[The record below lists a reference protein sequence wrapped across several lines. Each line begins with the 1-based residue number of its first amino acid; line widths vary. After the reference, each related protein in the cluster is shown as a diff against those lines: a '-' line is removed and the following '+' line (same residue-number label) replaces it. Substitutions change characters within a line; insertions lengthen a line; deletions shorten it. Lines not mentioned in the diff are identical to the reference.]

1 MAELN
6 FPDGPASPVVA
17 ADGTPPR
24 GGASTAGF
32 TVAARMDRLP
42 ITRTHRRATVA
53 VGLGLFFEFY
63 EVFLASV
70 LSTVLVK
77 QFHLSNAL
85 LPAVLASTFVGMF
98 LGALLLGRMA
108 DRFGR
113 RGAFLLNLSL
123 YAVFSFVGAFSPGPL
138 MLMSTR
144 FVAGI
149 GLGAEPP
156 LADTYLTDLLPAR
169 HRGRYIA
176 WAYTLAFLGV
186 PVVGFLANS
195 VAQHQFLG
203 IPGWRWMFVLG
214 ALGAGAVFL
223 LRRGLP
229 ESPRWLES
237 AGRLTEADE
246 VVSRIEQEAL
256 ADLGELPDPGGLP
269 DADADAVPAEAQ
281 SGRLR
286 TLFAPPL
293 GRRTGMMAVFHVLQT
308 IGYYGFG
315 TMVPLVLAA
324 KGFPVAKSLLL
335 TAVTFLGY
343 PIGSALS
350 LPLVERIER
359 KFLVI
364 GAVLTMAVLGL
375 AFGYS
380 TSTVLIVVFGFLY
393 TSVSNVFS
401 NAYHI
406 YQAEIFPT
414 RLRSTATSGTYAISR
429 LATAAMPFVLV
440 PLLHGAGANT
450 LFVVVAAAMVVV
462 AVDVAVLGPRTT
474 GRALDT
480 VNDIR

>member
-1 MAELN
+1 MAELS
-6 FPDGPASPVVA
+6 FPDGSPSPAVA
-17 ADGTPPR
+17 AGGTQVR
-24 GGASTAGF
+24 GGSASGF

-123 YAVFSFVGAFSPGPL
+123 YAVFSFIGAFSPGPL

-144 FVAGI
+144 FVAGV

-195 VAQHQFLG
+195 VAQHDYLG

-214 ALGAGAVFL
+214 AVGAGAVFL

-237 AGRLTEADE
+237 TGRLAEADE
-246 VVSRIEQEAL
+246 VVSRIE
-256 ADLGELPDPGGLP
+256 
-269 DADADAVPAEAQ
+269 AEAAEDIGTLPEPTVVAVDEEQQ

-286 TLFAPPL
+286 TLFSPPV

-343 PIGSALS
+343 PIGSAFS

-380 TSTVLIVVFGFLY
+380 TSTALIVVFGFLY

-414 RLRSTATSGTYAISR
+414 RLRSTASSGTYAISR

-440 PLLHGAGANT
+440 PLLHGAGANA
-450 LFVVVAAAMVVV
+450 LFIVVAAAMVIV

-474 GRALDT
+474 GRALES
-480 VNDIR
+480 VH